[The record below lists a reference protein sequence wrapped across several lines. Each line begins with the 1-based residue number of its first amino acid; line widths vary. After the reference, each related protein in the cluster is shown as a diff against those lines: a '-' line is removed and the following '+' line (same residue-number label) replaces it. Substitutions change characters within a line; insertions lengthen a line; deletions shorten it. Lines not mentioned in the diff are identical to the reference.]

1 MLTSY
6 LGDPDALLRKAQDD
20 NVSVYTNNVF
30 SNDPT

>member
-20 NVSVYTNNVF
+20 NVFELANNVF
-30 SNDPT
+30 SNDLT